1 MRLVHKSV
9 ASVQQKRTHQI
20 TRDRNFKVRV
30 KLLRE
35 VLDLTQIHFSNWLLE
50 HHLIEVSRETINLWE
65 AGRIPSKSYKR
76 VLYNIIDSELERLIG
91 DHEYR

>member
-1 MRLVHKSV
+1 MSV
-9 ASVQQKRTHQI
+9 ASVPRKRITHI
-20 TRDRNFKVRV
+20 TRDGNFKIRI

-35 VLDLTQIHFSNWLLE
+35 VLDLTQIHFSSWLLE

-76 VLYNIIDSELERLIG
+76 VLYKIIDSELKRLIG